1 LTGTPPPHQPRRL
14 LIVVA
19 TDAEVPRVAA
29 SEVLVSGVGKSGA
42 AVATAARLAKGG
54 VDGVISFGVAGAY
67 PRSGLTVGDVVI
79 ATEIAVLDEGV
90 ESGTTFAPF
99 NRPGM
104 TVPGSAWAACD
115 ASLLA
120 VPHARGAAYRV
131 GYGRIAT
138 VSVCAGSARL
148 ANERAATGAIAEGM
162 EGAAVALAAAHY
174 GLPFTELRGIS
185 NLAGPREGSRFE
197 LARALAHAAEFLPK

>member
-1 LTGTPPPHQPRRL
+1 MTDAPPQTRTRRL

-19 TDAEVPRVAA
+19 TNAEVPRSPA
-29 SEVLVSGVGKSGA
+29 SEVLVSGVGKAGA

-67 PRSGLTVGDVVI
+67 QVSGLTVGDVVI
-79 ATEIAVLDEGV
+79 ATEVAVLDEGL
-90 ESGTTFAPF
+90 EDGTTFVPF

-115 ASLLA
+115 ASLLT
-120 VPHARGAAYRV
+120 VPSARGAAYRV

-148 ANERAATGAIAEGM
+148 AGERAATGAIAEGM
-162 EGAAVALAAAHY
+162 EGAAVALAAACY
-174 GLPFTELRGIS
+174 GLPFTELRGVS
-185 NLAGPREGSRFE
+185 NLAGPRGGSRFE
-197 LARALAHAAEFLPK
+197 LARALAHAAEFLPR